1 MKIAEAQPIYYANR
15 KKLVDQMRTLYAQKK
30 DAEQKYRLT
39 GDTKFSEEAATLE
52 LSLQET
58 NEAFEKNQIVVDSLM
73 EQWCAVSNMESA
85 KQAGEAMEKSAA
97 DMGKVIMVF
106 RRLANGDIVPQT
118 DEKKLMEYD
127 FKMYQVAKNMQM
139 MAQQAEKERK
149 KHKSLWEDEE
159 ETTPEDPTEI
169 ADNTEYSGTL
179 PEIEIPDMPDAEPIE

>member
-1 MKIAEAQPIYYANR
+1 MKIGEAKPIYYENR
-15 KKLVDQMRTLYAQKK
+15 KKLVEQMRSLSAQKK

-58 NEAFEKNQIVVDSLM
+58 NEAFEKNQKVVDSLM

-159 ETTPEDPTEI
+159 ETTSEDPTEI

-179 PEIEIPDMPDAEPIE
+179 PDIEIPDMPDVEPIE

>member
-1 MKIAEAQPIYYANR
+1 MKIGEAKPIYYENR
-15 KKLVDQMRTLYAQKK
+15 KKLVEQMRSLSAQKK

-58 NEAFEKNQIVVDSLM
+58 DEAFEKNQKVVDSLM

-159 ETTPEDPTEI
+159 ETTSEDPTEI

-179 PEIEIPDMPDAEPIE
+179 PDIEIPDMPDVEPIE

>member
-1 MKIAEAQPIYYANR
+1 MKIGEAKPIYYENR
-15 KKLVDQMRTLYAQKK
+15 KKLVEQMRSLSAQKK
-30 DAEQKYRLT
+30 EAEQKYKLT
-39 GDTKFSEEAATLE
+39 GDTRFSEEAATLE
-52 LSLQET
+52 LSLNET
-58 NEAFEKNQIVVDSLM
+58 NEAFEKNQQVVDSLM

-139 MAQQAEKERK
+139 MAQQAEKDRK

-179 PEIEIPDMPDAEPIE
+179 PEIEIPDMASAEITE

>member
-15 KKLVDQMRTLYAQKK
+15 KKLVEQTRTLYAQKK

-39 GDTKFSEEAATLE
+39 GDTRFSEEAATLE

-58 NEAFEKNQIVVDSLM
+58 NKAFEENQKVVDSLM

-179 PEIEIPDMPDAEPIE
+179 PDIEIPDMPDTEISE

>member
-15 KKLVDQMRTLYAQKK
+15 KKLVEQTRTLYAQKK
-30 DAEQKYRLT
+30 EAEQKYRLT

-58 NEAFEKNQIVVDSLM
+58 NEAFEKNQKVVDSLM

-139 MAQQAEKERK
+139 MAKQAENERK

-179 PEIEIPDMPDAEPIE
+179 PDIVIPDVPDNEISE

>member
-15 KKLVDQMRTLYAQKK
+15 KKLVEQTRTLYAQKK

-58 NEAFEKNQIVVDSLM
+58 NKAFEENQKVVDSLM

-179 PEIEIPDMPDAEPIE
+179 PDIEIPDMPDTEISE

>member
-15 KKLVDQMRTLYAQKK
+15 KKLVEQTRTLYAQKK

-58 NEAFEKNQIVVDSLM
+58 NEAFEKNQKVVDSLM

-179 PEIEIPDMPDAEPIE
+179 PEIEIPDMPDTEICE

>member
-1 MKIAEAQPIYYANR
+1 MKIGEAKPIYYENR
-15 KKLVDQMRTLYAQKK
+15 KKLVEQMRSLSAQKK

-58 NEAFEKNQIVVDSLM
+58 NEAFEKNQKVVDSLM

-118 DEKKLMEYD
+118 DEKKLMEYEY
-127 FKMYQVAKNMQM
+127 KMYQVAKNMQM

-179 PEIEIPDMPDAEPIE
+179 PEIEIPDMPDAEISE

>member
-39 GDTKFSEEAATLE
+39 GDTRFSEEAATLE

-58 NEAFEKNQIVVDSLM
+58 NEAFEKNQKVVDSLM

-97 DMGKVIMVF
+97 DMGKIIMVF

-179 PEIEIPDMPDAEPIE
+179 PEIEIPDMPDTEICE

>member
-58 NEAFEKNQIVVDSLM
+58 NEAFEKNQKVVDSLM

-159 ETTPEDPTEI
+159 ETIPEDPTEI

-179 PEIEIPDMPDAEPIE
+179 PDIDIPDMPYAEPIE

>member
-15 KKLVDQMRTLYAQKK
+15 KKLVEQTRTLYAQKK

-58 NEAFEKNQIVVDSLM
+58 NEAFEKNQKVVDSLM

-139 MAQQAEKERK
+139 MAQRLDTEKK
-149 KHKSLWEDEE
+149 KHKSLWEEE
-159 ETTPEDPTEI
+159 EEKVSEDPMEI
-169 ADNTEYSGTL
+169 AENSEYAGTL
-179 PEIEIPDMPDAEPIE
+179 PDIEIPDMASAEITE

>member
-1 MKIAEAQPIYYANR
+1 MKIKEAQPIYYANR
-15 KKLVDQMRTLYAQKK
+15 KKLVEQTRTLYAQKK

-58 NEAFEKNQIVVDSLM
+58 NEAFEKNQKVIDSLM

-139 MAQQAEKERK
+139 MAKQAEKERE

-179 PEIEIPDMPDAEPIE
+179 PDIEIPDVPDTEISE

>member
-15 KKLVDQMRTLYAQKK
+15 KKLVEQTRTLYAQKK

-179 PEIEIPDMPDAEPIE
+179 PDIEIPDMPDTEISE